1 MLDVDGPPSTAPLAV
16 ARIPLGDSRVV
27 AGEVEALRSRV
38 VQLEA
43 ERANWQEE
51 RSQCRLVWEDRP
63 DPGFVA
69 ARERLPLLVEEP
81 SLAIGA
87 GDHPHLL
94 IEGDNYHALLELTYT
109 HRGQVDVIYIDP
121 PYSTNSAA
129 IPYDDNFDHST
140 WLSLMEPRLLL
151 ARDLLAPDGFLAA
164 SIDDNEMPRLVLLLE
179 RVFGAGST
187 KVVVVK
193 MSEASGVKMA
203 HARRGGLPK
212 LKEYLV
218 LAMAGGV
225 RGLLLDPIPKEAWDE
240 EYHQFLDGLTEAG
253 RSQIDGVEDLAADG
267 TPPSDDDLARL
278 EDEVLS
284 NLRPISVAKAASRD
298 GVDARDKGQ
307 ARAFQQWRLAN
318 AWRIC
323 QFVTGESV
331 KLLVEARKAQRS
343 GQVLAVR
350 SRTGLLYIARREGR
364 RQQMLFADKYLTTHP
379 GDLWT
384 DFRTTGLE
392 AEGGVVFKNGKKPL
406 ALLRRIIKAHPKKDA
421 LVLDFFAG
429 SGSTGHAVLELNR
442 EDGGTRRFVLVT
454 SNEAETDDRGRP
466 TGRLICRD
474 ICYRRLHNVMVGYER
489 GKTHVAELGGSLRYL
504 VADRVGLSAAD
515 ALIPDRASQVVAALA
530 EDTLRVRADCF
541 RLVERR
547 PEFVV
552 FESGQRLLAILHRY
566 STRAALV
573 GVLKPIVGDREVHI
587 YPFAPENVADTKWF
601 RDQLGERTLVMRLP
615 DEITHTYERLI
626 LGARRA

>member
-1 MLDVDGPPSTAPLAV
+1 MLDVDGPPSAAPLPV
-16 ARIPLGDSRVV
+16 AQVLPGDSRAV

-38 VQLEA
+38 AQLEA
-43 ERANWQEE
+43 ERANWREE

-151 ARDLLAPDGFLAA
+151 ARDLLAPDGFLAV

-179 RVFGAGST
+179 RIFGAGST

-193 MSEASGVKMA
+193 MSEATGVKMT
-203 HARRGGLPK
+203 HANTSGALPK
-212 LKEYLV
+212 IKEYVV
-218 LAMAGGV
+218 LAKGGGV
-225 RGLLLDPIPKEAWDE
+225 RGLVMDPITKDKWDE
-240 EYHQFLDGLTEAG
+240 EYHQFLHGLTKGGRAELDRVEEHGPSSDDIDHLEKEVLTGIRVIAVGEAAAM
-253 RSQIDGVEDLAADG
+253 DGVSLKDKEVFNAW
-267 TPPSDDDLARL
+267 RL
-278 EDEVLS
+278 E
-284 NLRPISVAKAASRD
+284 
-298 GVDARDKGQ
+298 
-307 ARAFQQWRLAN
+307 N

-323 QFVTGESV
+323 QFVTADSV
-331 KLLVEARKAQRS
+331 KALVDARAKLVAS
-343 GQVLAVR
+343 EIVAVR
-350 SRTGLLYIARREGR
+350 SSTGLLYVARREGR
-364 RQQMLFADKYLTTHP
+364 RQRILFADKYLTTHP
-379 GDLWT
+379 CDLWT
-384 DFRTTGLE
+384 DIRTTGL
-392 AEGGVVFKNGKKPL
+392 ASEGGVVFKNGKKPL
-406 ALLRRIIKAHPKKDA
+406 ALLRRIIKAHPKRDA

-489 GKTHVAELGGSLRYL
+489 GKTHVAGLGGSLRYL

-541 RLVERR
+541 RLVVRR

-552 FESGQRLLAILHRY
+552 FESGRRLLAILHRY
-566 STRAALV
+566 SARAALV